1 MRRPQTWMT
10 LVTLIFG
17 GAALVRAA
25 GAADQGQTTHTTA
38 EVVAIDTINRTL
50 VIRNARG
57 VEEKVQLDDNMAGFG
72 DTRVGDRV
80 ILTLRKG
87 PGWSRVTSVVKSSP
101 SPSPPAKVGE
111 APRAAAAAREALAA
125 RAVLD
130 AKVASLAGQADGV
143 DRLWSEFKR
152 ACGFEEVQVD
162 PREGIRGW
170 FVIWE
175 GSIRA
180 DLSGGFCRDL
190 FNQVVDAG
198 EPIKAGMAAAE
209 DVARHTLDPGE
220 IREIRLR
227 HRMAWDGWALAAPKR
242 LEK

>member
-1 MRRPQTWMT
+1 MRRPLTWMA

-17 GAALVRAA
+17 GAVVVRAA
-25 GAADQGQTTHTTA
+25 GAADDGQTTHTTA
-38 EVVAIDTINRTL
+38 QVMAIDTIGRTL

-57 VEEKVQLDDNMAGFG
+57 VEETVQLDDGLAGFG
-72 DTRVGDRV
+72 DISVGDRV

-87 PGWSRVTSVVKSSP
+87 PGWSRVASVIKSTP
-101 SPSPPAKVGE
+101 QARPAAKPVE
-111 APRAAAAAREALAA
+111 APRPVAAREAVAA
-125 RAVLD
+125 GEVLD
-130 AKVASLAGQADGV
+130 AKVASLAAQADRV
-143 DRLWSEFKR
+143 DHLWSEFKR

-162 PREGIRGW
+162 SREGIRGW
-170 FVIWE
+170 FVVWE

-198 EPIKAGMAAAE
+198 EPVKAGMAAAE
-209 DVARHTLDPGE
+209 DVARQTLSPGE

-227 HRMAWDGWALAAPKR
+227 HRMAWDGWALAPPKP
-242 LEK
+242 LEQ